1 MIITESLRYICILC
15 TKEYK
20 SLFKTKETKKK
31 MREIINNYFD
41 QEKLKEK
48 DKNVKLISVSIN
60 IKHVEIT
67 FEAPSS
73 IDLTRFISNLKSVTS
88 RRFLQYL
95 KTIKIDISGI
105 WTKNYLLATQEYQLE
120 QEIKTFLRTQ
130 EYKSI
135 L

>member
-1 MIITESLRYICILC
+1 M
-15 TKEYK
+15 
-20 SLFKTKETKKK
+20 F
-31 MREIINNYFD
+31 
-41 QEKLKEK
+41 
-48 DKNVKLISVSIN
+48 SIN
-60 IKHVEIT
+60 TKHVEIT

-88 RRFLQYL
+88 RRLLQYL

-105 WTKNYLLATQEYQLE
+105 WTKNYLLATQEYQLD